1 MVKQTHVAFA
11 HWCLANSLPF
21 NVGECPLFK
30 RFVRCAQNVGSDYS
44 PPLKDEVSGKLLNAT
59 YESYFEEEMSK
70 VLEDVDL
77 FGITIYGDG
86 ATMKTTPY
94 INVLACSPG
103 EFILFVSSA
112 HLHCHLL
119 LVMFAI

>member
-1 MVKQTHVAFA
+1 
-11 HWCLANSLPF
+11 
-21 NVGECPLFK
+21 
-30 RFVRCAQNVGSDYS
+30 
-44 PPLKDEVSGKLLNAT
+44 LKDEVSGKLLNAT

-86 ATMKTTPY
+86 ATIKTTPY

-103 EFILFVSSA
+103 EFFSLYPVLIYIVTYSL
-112 HLHCHLL
+112 
-119 LVMFAI
+119 

>member
-1 MVKQTHVAFA
+1 MENF
-11 HWCLANSLPF
+11 
-21 NVGECPLFK
+21 
-30 RFVRCAQNVGSDYS
+30 
-44 PPLKDEVSGKLLNAT
+44 LNAA

-94 INVLACSPG
+94 INVLSCSPG
-103 EFILFVSSA
+103 EFILSVSSA